1 MIVMWHLHDRV
12 CCLCV
17 VGGMFGLRYHL
28 RRDVRARSDGC
39 TLDALSHSRI
49 TCFMSS
55 KRMAPT
61 KWSEPVLSPSAEPP
75 WPADLVAH
83 AGSSRLST
91 LAVSGNAGAAA
102 ERAETATEPL
112 EPALPVMS
120 EPPSESRPPE
130 ASRPAAP
137 PGRPP
142 GSRLACCSCCLSAA
156 AAVLG
161 GSRLATTRAADS
173 TASEA
178 SEMATLAVRS
188 HCVAACGSCAY
199 SHRLVAWGAVAGY
212 NGMCSCRLATCVWQQ
227 ARQRLGPVRL
237 VYAETVIL

>member
-12 CCLCV
+12 CCLNVLSGVCLV
-17 VGGMFGLRYHL
+17 LATCLATTYGVTY
-28 RRDVRARSDGC
+28 VRDGC
-39 TLDALSHSRI
+39 TLDALTHSRI

-83 AGSSRLST
+83 AGSSRPST
-91 LAVSGNAGAAA
+91 LAVSENAGAAA
-102 ERAETATEPL
+102 EWAETATEPL

-120 EPPSESRPPE
+120 EPPSELSRPPE

-161 GSRLATTRAADS
+161 GPRLATTRAADS

-199 SHRLVAWGAVAGY
+199 SHRLVAWGAVAGC
-212 NGMCSCRLATCVWQQ
+212 NGMCSCRLATCAWLQ

-237 VYAETVIL
+237 LR

>member
-1 MIVMWHLHDRV
+1 M
-12 CCLCV
+12 
-17 VGGMFGLRYHL
+17 
-28 RRDVRARSDGC
+28 
-39 TLDALSHSRI
+39 HSLTHNRI
-49 TCFMSS
+49 TCFS

-83 AGSSRLST
+83 AGSSRPSS

-102 ERAETATEPL
+102 ARAATATEPL

-120 EPPSESRPPE
+120 EPPSESRPP
-130 ASRPAAP
+130 
-137 PGRPP
+137 

-161 GSRLATTRAADS
+161 GPRLATTRAADS

-199 SHRLVAWGAVAGY
+199 SHRLVAWGAVAGC
-212 NGMCSCRLATCVWQQ
+212 NGMCSCRLATCAWLQ

-237 VYAETVIL
+237 LYAESVMRLQLPAAGSPSPSSSSSSRVTRARARAW

>member
-1 MIVMWHLHDRV
+1 MIVMRHLHDRV
-12 CCLCV
+12 CCLNVLSGVCLV
-17 VGGMFGLRYHL
+17 LATTYGVTY
-28 RRDVRARSDGC
+28 VRDGC
-39 TLDALSHSRI
+39 TLDALTHSRI

-83 AGSSRLST
+83 AGSSRPST
-91 LAVSGNAGAAA
+91 LAVSGTAGAAA
-102 ERAETATEPL
+102 ARAATATEPL

-120 EPPSESRPPE
+120 EPPSESRPP
-130 ASRPAAP
+130 
-137 PGRPP
+137 

-161 GSRLATTRAADS
+161 GPRLATTRAADS

-199 SHRLVAWGAVAGY
+199 SHRLLAWGAVAGY
-212 NGMCSCRLATCVWQQ
+212 NGMRSFRLATCVWLQ

-237 VYAETVIL
+237 LR